1 MTDPVA
7 AGRDAELLS
16 ALKPLSAIDPSERV
30 AAPPQRLPLADG
42 RECLVLWRPD
52 SAGGDW
58 SLVLHGRTP
67 DIADTSQAVAR
78 LAVHMPSEGAPAV
91 FWEDAD
97 DAFRDWIAS
106 QFATIVQSL
115 AQRQPSELASV
126 RQRAGLSNSLARKLG
141 EMLPHMVA
149 LGGLVA
155 FAYMF
160 GIVHIK

>member
-1 MTDPVA
+1 
-7 AGRDAELLS
+7 
-16 ALKPLSAIDPSERV
+16 
-30 AAPPQRLPLADG
+30 
-42 RECLVLWRPD
+42 
-52 SAGGDW
+52 
-58 SLVLHGRTP
+58 
-67 DIADTSQAVAR
+67 
-78 LAVHMPSEGAPAV
+78 VHMPSEGAPAV